1 MQKKAFILLLAI
13 WSMVACNRQELPE
26 GTLRISFE
34 TGALQT
40 KALEGDGNAA
50 DGGGIAIDG
59 ENPDLVI
66 LIANSEGT
74 IVAYYPNGTGKLEG
88 SPLSTSVSIS
98 FTGLIGGNTYTVYAF
113 GNTQGF
119 WKMKSG
125 GSDVTDLT
133 ALTTAS
139 QVEALQFQ
147 PQASSDLDSH
157 DCLQVLEDRLPLSA
171 KGTVTLESSG
181 NGKIELP
188 LLRCV
193 AKVTARFENQ
203 FGEEITLYNFENTMR
218 KMRPQVGYVVA
229 HQNDYPVAP
238 ADASDLTS
246 GENSL
251 TIPNDSAY
259 ELSWYVFPSI
269 GPYTCDVQFSQTDG
283 GDLLQ
288 YLNLPIHDDH
298 ARDITKL
305 DRNQHL
311 TITTRI
317 SAGKKVSFNFEVS
330 DWDKKTERITFN

>member
-1 MQKKAFILLLAI
+1 MHRKALILLLAI
-13 WSMVACNRQELPE
+13 WSMAACTPQALPE
-26 GTLRISFE
+26 GTLRLVFA
-34 TGALQT
+34 TGEPQT
-40 KALEGDGNAA
+40 KADTGDGNVA
-50 DGGGIAIDG
+50 DGGGIFIDG
-59 ENPDLVI
+59 NIPDLVI
-66 LIANSEGT
+66 LIANSSGN
-74 IVAYYPNGTGKLEG
+74 IVATYPGGTGELEG
-88 SPLSTSVSIS
+88 SPLPNSVSIS
-98 FTGLIGGNTYTVYAF
+98 FKGLGQGDYTVYAF
-113 GNTQGF
+113 GNTEGF
-119 WKMKSG
+119 WSMKSG
-125 GSDVTDLT
+125 GSAVTSLT

-147 PQASSDLDSH
+147 PEASDVDSH
-157 DCLQVLEDRLPLSA
+157 NCLKVLKNRLPLSA
-171 KGTVTLESSG
+171 KGTVTLGASG

-203 FGEEITLYNFENTMR
+203 FGSDLTLYHFSNTMK
-218 KMRPQVGYVVA
+218 KMRPTAGNVA
-229 HQNDYPVAP
+229 PHVNDFPVDP

-246 GENSL
+246 GETTLS
-251 TIPNDSAY
+251 ISDGEAY
-259 ELSWYVFPSI
+259 EEFWYVFPSI

-298 ARDITKL
+298 ARNITKL

-330 DWDKKTERITFN
+330 DWDEKTESITFN

>member
-74 IVAYYPNGTGKLEG
+74 IVAKYPGTGELEG

-113 GNTQGF
+113 GNTRGF

-125 GSDVTDLT
+125 ESDVTDLT

-139 QVEALQFQ
+139 QVEALKFQ
-147 PQASSDLDSH
+147 PQASSDLDSY
-157 DCLQVLEDRLPLSA
+157 DCLKVLEDRLPLSA

-269 GPYTCDVQFSQTDG
+269 GPYTCDVQFKLSYDVDIRQFTG
-283 GDLLQ
+283 
-288 YLNLPIHDDH
+288 LPIHDDH
-298 ARDITKL
+298 ARDIL
-305 DRNQHL
+305 QLARNQHL

-317 SAGKKVSFNFEVS
+317 SAGQRVSFSFEVA
-330 DWDKKTERITFN
+330 DWEEKTERITFD

>member
-1 MQKKAFILLLAI
+1 MHRKALILLLAI
-13 WSMVACNRQELPE
+13 WSMAACTPQALPE
-26 GTLRISFE
+26 GTLRLVFE
-34 TGALQT
+34 TGAPQT
-40 KALEGDGNAA
+40 KADTGDGNVA
-50 DGGGIAIDG
+50 DGGGIFIDG
-59 ENPDLVI
+59 NTPDLVI
-66 LIANSEGT
+66 LIANSSGN
-74 IVAYYPNGTGKLEG
+74 IVATYPGGTGELEG
-88 SPLSTSVSIS
+88 SPLPNSVSIS
-98 FTGLIGGNTYTVYAF
+98 FKGLGQGDYTVYAF
-113 GNTQGF
+113 GNTEGF
-119 WKMKSG
+119 WSMKSG
-125 GSDVTDLT
+125 GSDVSNLT

-147 PQASSDLDSH
+147 PEASDVDSH
-157 DCLQVLEDRLPLSA
+157 TCLKVLQNRLPLSA
-171 KGTVTLESSG
+171 KGTVTLGASG

-203 FGEEITLYNFENTMR
+203 FGSDLTLYHFSNTMK
-218 KMRPQVGYVVA
+218 KMRPTAGYVAPHV
-229 HQNDYPVAP
+229 NDFPVDP

-246 GENSL
+246 GETTLS
-251 TIPNDSAY
+251 ISDGEAY
-259 ELSWYVFPSI
+259 EEFWYVFPSI

-298 ARDITKL
+298 ARSITKL

-330 DWDKKTERITFN
+330 DWDEKTESITFN

>member
-1 MQKKAFILLLAI
+1 MHRKALILLLAI
-13 WSMVACNRQELPE
+13 WSMAACTPQALPE
-26 GTLRISFE
+26 GTLRLVFA
-34 TGALQT
+34 TGEPQT
-40 KALEGDGNAA
+40 KADTSDGNVA
-50 DGGGIAIDG
+50 DGGGIFIDG
-59 ENPDLVI
+59 NTPDLVI
-66 LIANSEGT
+66 LIANSSGN
-74 IVAYYPNGTGKLEG
+74 IVATYPGGTGELEG
-88 SPLSTSVSIS
+88 SPLPNSVSIS
-98 FTGLIGGNTYTVYAF
+98 FKGLGQGDYTVYAF
-113 GNTQGF
+113 GNTEGF
-119 WKMKSG
+119 WSMKSG
-125 GSDVTDLT
+125 GSAVTSLT

-147 PQASSDLDSH
+147 PEASDVDSH
-157 DCLQVLEDRLPLSA
+157 NCLKVLQNRLPLSA
-171 KGTVTLESSG
+171 KGTVTLGASG

-203 FGEEITLYNFENTMR
+203 FGSDLTLYHFSNTMK
-218 KMRPQVGYVVA
+218 KMRPTAGYVAPHV
-229 HQNDYPVAP
+229 NDFPVDP

-246 GENSL
+246 GETTLS
-251 TIPNDSAY
+251 ISDGEAY
-259 ELSWYVFPSI
+259 EEFWYVFPSI

-298 ARDITKL
+298 ARSITKL

-330 DWDKKTERITFN
+330 DWDEKTESITFN

>member
-1 MQKKAFILLLAI
+1 MHRKALILLLAI
-13 WSMVACNRQELPE
+13 WSMAACTPQALPE
-26 GTLRISFE
+26 GTLRLVFA
-34 TGALQT
+34 TGEPQT
-40 KALEGDGNAA
+40 KADTGDGNVA
-50 DGGGIAIDG
+50 DGGGIFIDG
-59 ENPDLVI
+59 NIPDLVI
-66 LIANSEGT
+66 LIANSSGN
-74 IVAYYPNGTGKLEG
+74 IVATYPGGTGELEG
-88 SPLSTSVSIS
+88 SPLPNSVSIS
-98 FTGLIGGNTYTVYAF
+98 FKGLGQGDYTVYAF
-113 GNTQGF
+113 GNTEGF
-119 WKMKSG
+119 WSMKSG
-125 GSDVTDLT
+125 GSDVSNLT

-147 PQASSDLDSH
+147 PEASDVDSH
-157 DCLQVLEDRLPLSA
+157 NCLKVLQSRLPLSA
-171 KGTVTLESSG
+171 KGTVTLGASG

-203 FGEEITLYNFENTMR
+203 FGSDLTLYHFSNTMK
-218 KMRPQVGYVVA
+218 KMRPTAGYVAPHV
-229 HQNDYPVAP
+229 NDFPVDP

-246 GENSL
+246 GETTLS
-251 TIPNDSAY
+251 ISDGEAY
-259 ELSWYVFPSI
+259 EEFWYVFPSI

-298 ARDITKL
+298 ARNITKL

-330 DWDKKTERITFN
+330 DWDEKTESITFN

>member
-1 MQKKAFILLLAI
+1 MQKKALILLLAI
-13 WSMVACNRQELPE
+13 WSMAACTPQALPE
-26 GTLRISFE
+26 GTLRLVFA
-34 TGALQT
+34 TGELQT
-40 KALEGDGNAA
+40 KADTGDGNVA
-50 DGGGIAIDG
+50 DGGGIFIDG
-59 ENPDLVI
+59 NIPDLVI
-66 LIANSEGT
+66 LIANSSGN
-74 IVAYYPNGTGKLEG
+74 IVATYPGGTGELEG
-88 SPLSTSVSIS
+88 SPLPNSVSIS
-98 FTGLIGGNTYTVYAF
+98 FKGLGQGDYTVYAF
-113 GNTQGF
+113 GNTEGF
-119 WKMKSG
+119 WSMKSG
-125 GSDVTDLT
+125 GSAVTSLT

-147 PQASSDLDSH
+147 PEASDVDSH
-157 DCLQVLEDRLPLSA
+157 NCLKVLKNRLPLSA
-171 KGTVTLESSG
+171 KGTVTLGASG

-203 FGEEITLYNFENTMR
+203 FGSDLTLYHFSNTMK
-218 KMRPQVGYVVA
+218 KMRPTAGYVAPHV
-229 HQNDYPVAP
+229 NDFPVDP

-246 GENSL
+246 GETTLS
-251 TIPNDSAY
+251 ISDGEAY
-259 ELSWYVFPSI
+259 EEFWYVFPSI

-298 ARDITKL
+298 ARNITKL

-330 DWDKKTERITFN
+330 DWDEKTESITFN

>member
-1 MQKKAFILLLAI
+1 MHRKALILLLAI
-13 WSMVACNRQELPE
+13 WSMAACTPQALPE
-26 GTLRISFE
+26 GTLRLVFA
-34 TGALQT
+34 TGEPQT
-40 KALEGDGNAA
+40 KADTGDGNVA
-50 DGGGIAIDG
+50 DGGGIFIDG
-59 ENPDLVI
+59 NIPDLVI
-66 LIANSEGT
+66 LIANSSGN
-74 IVAYYPNGTGKLEG
+74 IVATYPGGTGELEG
-88 SPLSTSVSIS
+88 SPLPNSVSIS
-98 FTGLIGGNTYTVYAF
+98 FKGLGQGDYTVYAF
-113 GNTQGF
+113 GNTEGF
-119 WKMKSG
+119 WSMKSG
-125 GSDVTDLT
+125 GSAVTSLT

-147 PQASSDLDSH
+147 PEASDVDSH
-157 DCLQVLEDRLPLSA
+157 NCLKVLQSRLPLSA
-171 KGTVTLESSG
+171 KGTVTLGASG

-203 FGEEITLYNFENTMR
+203 FGSDLTLYHFSNTMK
-218 KMRPQVGYVVA
+218 KMRPTAGYVAPHV
-229 HQNDYPVAP
+229 NDFPVDP

-246 GENSL
+246 GETTLS
-251 TIPNDSAY
+251 ISDGEAY
-259 ELSWYVFPSI
+259 EEFWYVFPSI

-298 ARDITKL
+298 ARNITKL

-330 DWDKKTERITFN
+330 DWDEKTESITFN

>member
-1 MQKKAFILLLAI
+1 MKRKAFILLLAI

-40 KALEGDGNAA
+40 KALEGYGNVA
-50 DGGGIAIDG
+50 DGGGIFIDG
-59 ENPDLVI
+59 GVPDLVI
-66 LIANSEGT
+66 LIADSEGT
-74 IVAYYPNGTGKLEG
+74 IVANYPNGTGELEG
-88 SPLSTSVSIS
+88 DPLSTSVSVS
-98 FTGLIGGNTYTVYAF
+98 FTGLTGGSTYTVYAF

-133 ALTTAS
+133 TLTAAS

-147 PQASSDLDSH
+147 PQASDVDSYN
-157 DCLQVLEDRLPLSA
+157 CLKVLQGRLPLSA
-171 KGTVTLESSG
+171 KGTVTLETSG

-203 FGEEITLYNFENTMR
+203 YGENLTLYNFENTMR
-218 KMRPQVGYVVA
+218 KMRPAVGYVVA
-229 HQNDYPVAP
+229 HQNDFPVAP
-238 ADASDLTS
+238 ADAWDLTS

-251 TIPNDSAY
+251 SIANGGAY
-259 ELSWYVFPSI
+259 EMSWYVFPSK
-269 GPYTCDVQFSQTDG
+269 GPYTCDVQFQLSQSEPMRQFTE
-283 GDLLQ
+283 
-288 YLNLPIHDDH
+288 LPVHDDH
-298 ARDITKL
+298 ARDITQL
-305 DRNQHL
+305 ARNQHL

-317 SAGKKVSFNFEVS
+317 SAGQRVSFNFEVA
-330 DWDKKTERITFN
+330 DWEEKTESIIFD

>member
-50 DGGGIAIDG
+50 DGGEIAIDG

-74 IVAYYPNGTGKLEG
+74 IVAKYPNGTGELEG

-113 GNTQGF
+113 GNTRGF

-147 PQASSDLDSH
+147 PEASDVDSH
-157 DCLQVLEDRLPLSA
+157 NCLKVLKNRLPLSA
-171 KGTVTLESSG
+171 KGTVTLGASG

-203 FGEEITLYNFENTMR
+203 FGSDLTLYHFSNTMK
-218 KMRPQVGYVVA
+218 KMRPTAGYVAPHV
-229 HQNDYPVAP
+229 NDFPVDP

-246 GENSL
+246 GETTLS
-251 TIPNDSAY
+251 ISDGEAY
-259 ELSWYVFPSI
+259 EEFWYVFPSI

-298 ARDITKL
+298 ARSITKL

-330 DWDKKTERITFN
+330 DWDEKTESITFN

>member
-50 DGGGIAIDG
+50 DGGEIAIDG

-74 IVAYYPNGTGKLEG
+74 IVAKYPGTGELEG

-113 GNTQGF
+113 GNTRGF

-125 GSDVTDLT
+125 ESDVTDLT

-139 QVEALQFQ
+139 EVEALQFQ

-157 DCLQVLEDRLPLSA
+157 DCLKVLGRLPLSA

-181 NGKIELP
+181 NGEIELP

-238 ADASDLTS
+238 ADALDLTS
-246 GENSL
+246 GENSI

-259 ELSWYVFPSI
+259 KLSWYVFPSI
-269 GPYTCDVQFSQTDG
+269 GPYTCDVQFQLSNDG
-283 GDLLQ
+283 DIRQFTG
-288 YLNLPIHDDH
+288 LPIHDDH
-298 ARDITKL
+298 ARDILQLT
-305 DRNQHL
+305 RNQHL

-317 SAGKKVSFNFEVS
+317 SAGQRVSFNFEVA
-330 DWDKKTERITFN
+330 DWEEKTERITFD

>member
-1 MQKKAFILLLAI
+1 MHRKALILLLAI
-13 WSMVACNRQELPE
+13 WSMAACTPQALPE
-26 GTLRISFE
+26 GTLRLVFA
-34 TGALQT
+34 TGEPQT
-40 KALEGDGNAA
+40 KADTGDGNVA
-50 DGGGIAIDG
+50 DGGGIFIDG
-59 ENPDLVI
+59 NIPDLVI
-66 LIANSEGT
+66 LIANSSGN
-74 IVAYYPNGTGKLEG
+74 IVATYPGGTGELEG
-88 SPLSTSVSIS
+88 SPLPNSVSIS
-98 FTGLIGGNTYTVYAF
+98 FKGLGQGDYTVYAF
-113 GNTQGF
+113 GNTEGF
-119 WKMKSG
+119 WSMKSG
-125 GSDVTDLT
+125 GSAVTSLT

-147 PQASSDLDSH
+147 PEASDVDSH
-157 DCLQVLEDRLPLSA
+157 NCLKVLQSRLPLSA
-171 KGTVTLESSG
+171 KGTVTLGASG

-203 FGEEITLYNFENTMR
+203 FGSDLTLYHFSNTMK
-218 KMRPQVGYVVA
+218 KMRPTAGNVA
-229 HQNDYPVAP
+229 PHVNDFPVDP

-246 GENSL
+246 GETTLS
-251 TIPNDSAY
+251 ISDGEAY
-259 ELSWYVFPSI
+259 EEFWYVFPSI

-298 ARDITKL
+298 ARNITKL

-330 DWDKKTERITFN
+330 DWDEKTESITFN

>member
-1 MQKKAFILLLAI
+1 MQRKALILLLAI
-13 WSMVACNRQELPE
+13 WSMAACTPQALPE
-26 GTLRISFE
+26 GTLRLVFA
-34 TGALQT
+34 TGEPQT
-40 KALEGDGNAA
+40 KADTGDGNVA
-50 DGGGIAIDG
+50 DGGGIFIDG
-59 ENPDLVI
+59 NIPDLVI
-66 LIANSEGT
+66 LIANSSGN
-74 IVAYYPNGTGKLEG
+74 IVATYPGGTGELEG
-88 SPLSTSVSIS
+88 SPLPNSVSIS
-98 FTGLIGGNTYTVYAF
+98 FKGLGQGDYTVYAF
-113 GNTQGF
+113 GNTEGF
-119 WKMKSG
+119 WSMKSG
-125 GSDVTDLT
+125 GSAVTSLT

-147 PQASSDLDSH
+147 PEASDVDSH
-157 DCLQVLEDRLPLSA
+157 NCLKVLKNRLPLSA
-171 KGTVTLESSG
+171 KGTVTLGASG

-203 FGEEITLYNFENTMR
+203 FGSDLTLYHFSNTMK
-218 KMRPQVGYVVA
+218 KMRPTAGYVAPHV
-229 HQNDYPVAP
+229 NDFPVDP

-246 GENSL
+246 GETTLS
-251 TIPNDSAY
+251 ISDGEAY
-259 ELSWYVFPSI
+259 EEFWYVFPSI

-298 ARDITKL
+298 ARSITKL

-330 DWDKKTERITFN
+330 DWDEKTESITFN

>member
-1 MQKKAFILLLAI
+1 MHRKALILLLAI
-13 WSMVACNRQELPE
+13 WSMAACTPQALPE
-26 GTLRISFE
+26 GTLRLVFA
-34 TGALQT
+34 TGEPQT
-40 KALEGDGNAA
+40 KADTGDGNVA
-50 DGGGIAIDG
+50 DGGGIFIDG
-59 ENPDLVI
+59 NTPDLVI
-66 LIANSEGT
+66 LIANSSGN
-74 IVAYYPNGTGKLEG
+74 IVATYPGGTGELEG
-88 SPLSTSVSIS
+88 SPLPNSVSIS
-98 FTGLIGGNTYTVYAF
+98 FKGLGQGDYTVYAF
-113 GNTQGF
+113 GNTEGF
-119 WKMKSG
+119 WSMKSG
-125 GSDVTDLT
+125 GSAVTSLT

-147 PQASSDLDSH
+147 PEASDVDSH
-157 DCLQVLEDRLPLSA
+157 NCLKVLQSRLPLSA
-171 KGTVTLESSG
+171 KGTVTLGASG

-203 FGEEITLYNFENTMR
+203 FGSDLTLYHFSNTMK
-218 KMRPQVGYVVA
+218 KMRPTAGYVAPHV
-229 HQNDYPVAP
+229 NDFPVDP

-246 GENSL
+246 GETTLS
-251 TIPNDSAY
+251 ISDGEAY
-259 ELSWYVFPSI
+259 EEFWYVFPSI

-330 DWDKKTERITFN
+330 DWDEKTESITFN